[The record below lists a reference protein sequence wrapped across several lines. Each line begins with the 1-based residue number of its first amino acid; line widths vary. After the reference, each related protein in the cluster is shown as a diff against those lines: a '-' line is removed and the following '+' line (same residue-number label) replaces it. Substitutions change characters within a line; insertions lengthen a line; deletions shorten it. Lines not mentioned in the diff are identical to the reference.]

1 MLKKY
6 YTESTDRNKFDKT
19 FSRAELKLLSLV
31 VISIIITAALITS
44 IFYYYRN
51 LDLKLITTMRSDA
64 IFSLLLDRIPP
75 ENFTAIYDDKDVDS
89 HLYNKVQQELDDV
102 RKITAVR
109 YLYTAKRDSEGNA
122 IYVVD
127 GLPRDSEDFRA
138 CGSLIE
144 AEILPAV
151 NKCLDGDVFH
161 GTEILKTSW
170 GMIIPS
176 CEPIKSNGVTVGA
189 LVIEFDEEYFAENT
203 ASSQR
208 YYYIIASICVA
219 IGVGFVAIVLIRSFS
234 IPLYQW
240 LAYTDLL
247 TGAMNRNAFEL
258 DTHKLRG
265 TEQQKNITV
274 VSCDLNK
281 LKAIND
287 QFGHSAGDEHIR
299 ALAQLLMK
307 NFRTQGST
315 YRIGGDEFVT
325 LLFNASLDATEK
337 KVAEICVEARQVT
350 IGNFCLCFSYGIAQ
364 FDPEQDGSID
374 DTISRA
380 DVKMYHYKCA
390 KREAETAKTII

>member
-151 NKCLDGDVFH
+151 NKCLDGDIFH

-189 LVIEFDEEYFAENT
+189 LVIEFDGEYFAENT

-208 YYYIIASICVA
+208 YYIIASICVA

-325 LLFNASLDATEK
+325 LLFNASLDATER

-364 FDPEQDGSID
+364 FDPEQDDSID

>member
-189 LVIEFDEEYFAENT
+189 LVIEFDGEYFAENI

-208 YYYIIASICVA
+208 YYIIASICVA

>member
-64 IFSLLLDRIPP
+64 IFSLLLDRIPL

-189 LVIEFDEEYFAENT
+189 LVIEFDGEYFAENT

-208 YYYIIASICVA
+208 YYIIASICVA

-325 LLFNASLDATEK
+325 LLFNASLDATER

>member
-1 MLKKY
+1 M
-6 YTESTDRNKFDKT
+6 
-19 FSRAELKLLSLV
+19 
-31 VISIIITAALITS
+31 
-44 IFYYYRN
+44 
-51 LDLKLITTMRSDA
+51 
-64 IFSLLLDRIPP
+64 
-75 ENFTAIYDDKDVDS
+75 DS

-189 LVIEFDEEYFAENT
+189 LVIEFDGEYFAENT

-208 YYYIIASICVA
+208 YYIIASICVA

-325 LLFNASLDATEK
+325 LLFNASLDATER

>member
-189 LVIEFDEEYFAENT
+189 LVIEFDGEYFAENT

-208 YYYIIASICVA
+208 YYIIASICVA

-258 DTHKLRG
+258 ATHKLRG
-265 TEQQKNITV
+265 AEQQKNITV

-350 IGNFCLCFSYGIAQ
+350 IGNFGLCFSYGIAQ

-380 DVKMYHYKCA
+380 DVKMYHHKCA
-390 KREAETAKTII
+390 KREADPAKG

>member
-189 LVIEFDEEYFAENT
+189 LVIEFDGEYFAENT

-208 YYYIIASICVA
+208 YYIIASICVA

-281 LKAIND
+281 LKAINA

-364 FDPEQDGSID
+364 FDPEQDDSID

>member
-75 ENFTAIYDDKDVDS
+75 ENFTAIYDDKDEDS

-109 YLYTAKRDSEGNA
+109 YLYTAKRNSEGNA

-138 CGSLIE
+138 CGSPIE

-151 NKCLDGDVFH
+151 NRCLDGDVFH
-161 GTEILKTSW
+161 ATDILNTSW

-189 LVIEFDEEYFAENT
+189 LVIEFDGEYFAENT

-208 YYYIIASICVA
+208 YYIIASICVA

-258 DTHKLRG
+258 ATHKLHG

-337 KVAEICVEARQVT
+337 KIAEICVEARQVT

-364 FDPEQDGSID
+364 FDPAQDVSID

-390 KREAETAKTII
+390 KREAEAAKTII

>member
-189 LVIEFDEEYFAENT
+189 LVIEFDGEYFAENT

-208 YYYIIASICVA
+208 YYIIASICVA

-325 LLFNASLDATEK
+325 LLFNASLDATER

-364 FDPEQDGSID
+364 FDPEQDDSID

>member
-51 LDLKLITTMRSDA
+51 LDLKLIITMRADA

-189 LVIEFDEEYFAENT
+189 LVIEFDGEYFAENT

-208 YYYIIASICVA
+208 YYIIASICVA

-325 LLFNASLDATEK
+325 LLFNASLDATER

-364 FDPEQDGSID
+364 FDPEQDDSID

-390 KREAETAKTII
+390 KRETETAKTII

>member
-19 FSRAELKLLSLV
+19 FSPAELKLLSLV
-31 VISIIITAALITS
+31 VISIIITAVLITS

-189 LVIEFDEEYFAENT
+189 LVIEFDGEYFAENT

-208 YYYIIASICVA
+208 YYIIASICVA

-325 LLFNASLDATEK
+325 LLFNASLDATER

>member
-31 VISIIITAALITS
+31 VISIIITAVLITS

-189 LVIEFDEEYFAENT
+189 LVIEFDGEYFAENT

-208 YYYIIASICVA
+208 YYIIASICVA

-390 KREAETAKTII
+390 KREAEAAKTII

>member
-6 YTESTDRNKFDKT
+6 YTKSTDRNKFDKT

-75 ENFTAIYDDKDVDS
+75 ENFSAIYDGKDMDS

-109 YLYTAKRDSEGNA
+109 YLYTAKRDSEGKA

-189 LVIEFDEEYFAENT
+189 LVIEFDGEYFAENT

-208 YYYIIASICVA
+208 YYIIAS

-258 DTHKLRG
+258 ATHKLRG

>member
-109 YLYTAKRDSEGNA
+109 YLYTAKRDAEGNA

-189 LVIEFDEEYFAENT
+189 LVIEFDGEYFAENT

-208 YYYIIASICVA
+208 YYIIASICVA

>member
-189 LVIEFDEEYFAENT
+189 LVIEFDGEYFAENT

-208 YYYIIASICVA
+208 YYIIASICVA

-240 LAYTDLL
+240 LVYTDLL

-325 LLFNASLDATEK
+325 LLFNASLDATER

>member
-138 CGSLIE
+138 CGSPIE

-161 GTEILKTSW
+161 ATDILNTSW

-189 LVIEFDEEYFAENT
+189 LVIEFDGEYFAENT

-208 YYYIIASICVA
+208 YYIIASICVA

-337 KVAEICVEARQVT
+337 KIAEICVEARQVT

>member
-189 LVIEFDEEYFAENT
+189 LVIEFDGEYFAENT

-208 YYYIIASICVA
+208 YYIIASICVA

-325 LLFNASLDATEK
+325 LLFNASLDATKK

>member
-189 LVIEFDEEYFAENT
+189 LVIEFDGEYFAENT

-208 YYYIIASICVA
+208 YYIIASICVA

-325 LLFNASLDATEK
+325 LLFNASLDTTEK

>member
-6 YTESTDRNKFDKT
+6 YTESTNRNKFDKT

-31 VISIIITAALITS
+31 VISIIITAVLITS

-75 ENFTAIYDDKDVDS
+75 KSFTAIYDGKDADS
-89 HLYNKVQQELDDV
+89 HLYNTVQQELDDV

-109 YLYTAKRDSEGNA
+109 YLYTAKRNSEGNA

-138 CGSLIE
+138 CGSRIE
-144 AEILPAV
+144 AEIIPAV
-151 NKCLDGDVFH
+151 NRCLDGDSFH
-161 GTEILKTSW
+161 GSEILNTSW

-189 LVIEFDEEYFAENT
+189 LVIEFDGEYFAENT
-203 ASSQR
+203 ANSQR
-208 YYYIIASICVA
+208 YFIITSICVA
-219 IGVGFVAIVLIRSFS
+219 VAVGFVAIVLIRSFS

-247 TGAMNRNAFEL
+247 TGALNRNAFEL
-258 DTHKLRG
+258 ATHKLCG

-281 LKAIND
+281 LKTIND
-287 QFGHSAGDEHIR
+287 QYGHSAGDEQIR
-299 ALAQLLMK
+299 ALAQLLIK
-307 NFRTQGST
+307 IFDGIGET

-325 LLFNASLDATEK
+325 LLHNYSQDAANK
-337 KVAEICVEARQVT
+337 QVAEICTEARRIT
-350 IGNFCLCFSYGIAQ
+350 IGNLPLSFSYGIAQ
-364 FDPEQDGSID
+364 FDPTQDSTID

-380 DVKMYHYKCA
+380 DVRMYHYKCG
-390 KREAETAKTII
+390 KREADSSRA

>member
-189 LVIEFDEEYFAENT
+189 LVIEFDGEYFAENT

-208 YYYIIASICVA
+208 YYIIASICVA

-287 QFGHSAGDEHIR
+287 QFGHSTGDEHIR

-390 KREAETAKTII
+390 KREAEAAKTII

>member
-189 LVIEFDEEYFAENT
+189 LVIEFDGEYFAENT

-208 YYYIIASICVA
+208 YYIIASICVA

>member
-189 LVIEFDEEYFAENT
+189 LVIEFDGEYFAENT

-208 YYYIIASICVA
+208 YYIIASICVA

-325 LLFNASLDATEK
+325 LLFNASLDATER

-390 KREAETAKTII
+390 KREAETAKTIS

>member
-189 LVIEFDEEYFAENT
+189 LVIEFDGEYFAENT

-208 YYYIIASICVA
+208 YYIIASICVA

-325 LLFNASLDATEK
+325 LLFNASLDATER

>member
-31 VISIIITAALITS
+31 VISIIITAVLITS

-189 LVIEFDEEYFAENT
+189 LVIEFDGEYFAENT

-208 YYYIIASICVA
+208 YYIIASICVA

-325 LLFNASLDATEK
+325 LLFNASLDATER

>member
-189 LVIEFDEEYFAENT
+189 LVIEFDGEYFAENT

-208 YYYIIASICVA
+208 YYIIASIGVA

-325 LLFNASLDATEK
+325 LLFNASLDATER

>member
-189 LVIEFDEEYFAENT
+189 LVIEFDGEYFAENT

-208 YYYIIASICVA
+208 YYIIASICVA

-337 KVAEICVEARQVT
+337 KVAEICVEDDKLPLETSACAFRTVLRNLTRSRMAALT
-350 IGNFCLCFSYGIAQ
+350 IPFRGQTLRCTITNAQ
-364 FDPEQDGSID
+364 KEKLRLP
-374 DTISRA
+374 RP
-380 DVKMYHYKCA
+380 
-390 KREAETAKTII
+390 

>member
-189 LVIEFDEEYFAENT
+189 LVIEFDGEYFAENT

-208 YYYIIASICVA
+208 YYIIASICLA

-274 VSCDLNK
+274 VSCNLNK

-325 LLFNASLDATEK
+325 LLFNASLDATER

-364 FDPEQDGSID
+364 FDPEQDDSID

>member
-189 LVIEFDEEYFAENT
+189 LVIEFDGEYFAENT

-208 YYYIIASICVA
+208 YYIIASICVA
-219 IGVGFVAIVLIRSFS
+219 IGVGFVVIVLIRSFS

>member
-189 LVIEFDEEYFAENT
+189 LVIEFDGEYFAENT

-208 YYYIIASICVA
+208 YYIIASICVA

-364 FDPEQDGSID
+364 FDPEQDDSID

>member
-189 LVIEFDEEYFAENT
+189 LVIEFDGEYFAENT

-208 YYYIIASICVA
+208 YYIIASICVA

-390 KREAETAKTII
+390 KREAEAAKTII

>member
-189 LVIEFDEEYFAENT
+189 LVIEFDGEYFAENT

-208 YYYIIASICVA
+208 YYIIAS

-325 LLFNASLDATEK
+325 LLFNASLDATER

-364 FDPEQDGSID
+364 FDPEQDDSID

-390 KREAETAKTII
+390 KRETETAKTII

>member
-189 LVIEFDEEYFAENT
+189 LVIEFDGEYFAENT

-208 YYYIIASICVA
+208 YYIIASICVA

-258 DTHKLRG
+258 ATHKLRG
-265 TEQQKNITV
+265 AEQQKNITV

-364 FDPEQDGSID
+364 FDPEQRRSG
-374 DTISRA
+374 RGN
-380 DVKMYHYKCA
+380 CL
-390 KREAETAKTII
+390 

>member
-6 YTESTDRNKFDKT
+6 YTEPTKRNKFDKT
-19 FSRAELKLLSLV
+19 FSRTELKLLSLV
-31 VISIIITAALITS
+31 VISIIITATLITS

-51 LDLKLITTMRSDA
+51 LDLKLITTIRSDA
-64 IFSLLLDRIPP
+64 IFSLLINRISP
-75 ENFTAIYDDKDVDS
+75 ESFTAIYDGKDIDS
-89 HLYNKVQQELDDV
+89 RLYNKVQQELDDV

-109 YLYTAKRDSEGNA
+109 YLYTAKRDAEGNA

-144 AEILPAV
+144 AEIISAV
-151 NKCLDGDVFH
+151 NKCLDGEPFH
-161 GTEILKTSW
+161 GSEILTTSW

-189 LVIEFDEEYFAENT
+189 LVIEFDGEYFAENT
-203 ASSQR
+203 ANSQR
-208 YYYIIASICVA
+208 YFIIASICVA
-219 IGVGFVAIVLIRSFS
+219 VAVGFVAIVLIRSFS

-247 TGAMNRNAFEL
+247 TGALNRNAFEL
-258 DTHKLRG
+258 ATHKLRG

-281 LKAIND
+281 LKTIND

-299 ALAQLLMK
+299 ALAQLLIK
-307 NFRTQGST
+307 IYDGTGET

-325 LLFNASLDATEK
+325 LLHNYSQDAANK
-337 KVAEICVEARQVT
+337 QIAEICTEARQIA
-350 IGNFCLCFSYGIAQ
+350 IGNSTLCFSYGIAQ
-364 FDPEQDGSID
+364 FDPTQDSSID

-380 DVKMYHYKCA
+380 DARMYHHKSA
-390 KREAETAKTII
+390 KREADSARV

>member
-189 LVIEFDEEYFAENT
+189 LVIEFDGEYFAENT

-208 YYYIIASICVA
+208 YYIIE
-219 IGVGFVAIVLIRSFS
+219 VG
-234 IPLYQW
+234 W
-240 LAYTDLL
+240 
-247 TGAMNRNAFEL
+247 
-258 DTHKLRG
+258 K
-265 TEQQKNITV
+265 K
-274 VSCDLNK
+274 
-281 LKAIND
+281 
-287 QFGHSAGDEHIR
+287 
-299 ALAQLLMK
+299 
-307 NFRTQGST
+307 RT
-315 YRIGGDEFVT
+315 
-325 LLFNASLDATEK
+325 
-337 KVAEICVEARQVT
+337 
-350 IGNFCLCFSYGIAQ
+350 
-364 FDPEQDGSID
+364 P
-374 DTISRA
+374 
-380 DVKMYHYKCA
+380 
-390 KREAETAKTII
+390 